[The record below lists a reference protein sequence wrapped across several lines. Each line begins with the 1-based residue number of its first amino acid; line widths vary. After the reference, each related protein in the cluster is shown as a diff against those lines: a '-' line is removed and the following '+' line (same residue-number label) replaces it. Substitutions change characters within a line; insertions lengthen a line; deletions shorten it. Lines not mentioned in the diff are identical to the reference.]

1 MDVTFGSTPEIADHH
16 VPLVGK
22 GPAVGTG
29 SILSRKM
36 AREIMAAA
44 QEEGIGYQVEVLSGR
59 GTGTNAD
66 SIVKTR
72 TGVESGC
79 VSIPLRY
86 MHTPIEVIDPKDV
99 ENTARLL
106 AAYAKEDGTEHKTGM
121 ARTALP
127 DRRRI
132 GGRRQGGRM
141 DSGPSA
147 ARLQGMAGRQRQF
160 NL

>member
-1 MDVTFGSTPEIADHH
+1 
-16 VPLVGK
+16 
-22 GPAVGTG
+22 
-29 SILSRKM
+29 M
-36 AREIMAAA
+36 AKAIMAAA

-72 TGVESGC
+72 AGVESAC

-106 AAYAKEDGTEHKTGM
+106 AAYAKK
-121 ARTALP
+121 L
-127 DRRRI
+127 
-132 GGRRQGGRM
+132 GR
-141 DSGPSA
+141 
-147 ARLQGMAGRQRQF
+147 
-160 NL
+160 

>member
-106 AAYAKEDGTEHKTGM
+106 AAYAK
-121 ARTALP
+121 